1 VDLDAPIQTDLRRIL
16 FKGRFNP
23 NNNFNW
29 NGPKGAT
36 WLQWDSNSIKL
47 AEKTITKKGYDGTSF
62 KKHSIIVLAE
72 DAVNESSNI
81 SF

>member
-1 VDLDAPIQTDLRRIL
+1 MDLDAPIQTDLRRIL

-29 NGPKGAT
+29 NGPKGAA

-47 AEKTITKKGYDGTSF
+47 AEETITKKAMMEF
-62 KKHSIIVLAE
+62 RLR
-72 DAVNESSNI
+72 NI
-81 SF
+81 RLLY